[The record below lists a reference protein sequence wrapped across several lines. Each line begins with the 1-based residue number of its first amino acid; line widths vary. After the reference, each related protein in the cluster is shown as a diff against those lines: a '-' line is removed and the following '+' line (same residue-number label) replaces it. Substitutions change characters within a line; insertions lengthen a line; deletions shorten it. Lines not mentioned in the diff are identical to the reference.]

1 MSRPSTLPTNRMPDS
16 SIRRYASLARSLPFP
31 GSSPTLRSPTRA
43 SPSNPKYLFAN
54 TPPRIAKF
62 NRSCGLQETVAPASS
77 SRTREGKGSTVAI
90 AGLRH
95 PSRRPILSN
104 AAATVAP
111 VLPAEKNAS
120 ASPSRTIPAATAT
133 LASGWALIAAEGS
146 SSIPTACP
154 EDRSEMLAG
163 GSGPTSGSM
172 ESGSPTSNNSSRGS
186 PSAAERAPAMISCGA
201 LSPPRASTA
210 IRTGRVYR
218 GLDVLHGDHRAALVE
233 TALGTY
239 PVRHVRPTAVGASDE
254 TRASDRVV
262 RPALV
267 SARPGRLLLGNGHE
281 NTSWL
286 LLTQDRVANRPSR
299 PRQRGSTSPPAP
311 SGCTGSVPGENTCIG
326 TSFGRA
332 RSV

>member
-95 PSRRPILSN
+95 PSRRPILSSD
-104 AAATVAP
+104 AATVAP
-111 VLPAEKNAS
+111 VLPAENNAS

-133 LASGWALIAAEGS
+133 LASGWALSIAEGS
-146 SSIPTACP
+146 SFMPTASP
-154 EDRSEMLAG
+154 EDRSETFGG
-163 GSGPTSGSM
+163 GSGPTSASM
-172 ESGSPTSNNSSRGS
+172 ASDFPTSINSSCNKS
-186 PSAAERAPAMISCGA
+186 LAADRAPATISRGA

-210 IRTGRVYR
+210 IRTGRAYL
-218 GLDVLHGDHRAALVE
+218 GLDVLYGDYRAALVE
-233 TALGTY
+233 AALRAD
-239 PVRHVRPTAVGASDE
+239 PVRYVRLSAVGAGHQ
-254 TRASDRVV
+254 TRACDRVV

-267 SARPGRLLLGNGHE
+267 PARP
-281 NTSWL
+281 
-286 LLTQDRVANRPSR
+286 
-299 PRQRGSTSPPAP
+299 
-311 SGCTGSVPGENTCIG
+311 
-326 TSFGRA
+326 
-332 RSV
+332 